1 MNSNNSKMISYDI
14 ITQNVIILTNEEK
27 EIFNKKV
34 VEELNFAVANY
45 FTQKLSEQETF
56 LFNFPESDQFSKD
69 KSLFYTTIHKFI
81 SDIKKSNIFPFIKS
95 QIIKIKITNDGEYKI
110 NYEDICSFVN
120 FIIEIIHEIPKKKR
134 EKMVYDFSFN
144 SVLPPNIKV
153 EINGQKL
160 SKIIENASFVKKITF
175 CLSNEKS
182 KNILEIKDKCN
193 IDINII
199 QLFSLFFKAFFAN
212 LLYVSIDLNIY
223 EINQYF
229 DKEANTYKIKEEEIL
244 KFGGYYERLFLAN
257 LILIKKITNLSR
269 ISFTMFDSYQLE
281 IHHIMSVYFSRNLN
295 EDNERKSSFSL
306 SSSRNS
312 IVKKDNIK
320 YSKDFINELLFLQHL
335 IPAVNME
342 FMEVIINFNS
352 LDPLLFS
359 YINIIL
365 TRHTKLANISLKF
378 FEFNKVSNR
387 KILINSYFYNYY
399 NGGKKNPLLKIFDPE
414 KGNNTIDKTFDN
426 NYKIYY
432 DNLYNLSE
440 SENKEYFLLK
450 DEAILNELFPY
461 FNFNLNSLLTVLEDK
476 IKEDKNF
483 MNSLYLDFRSSNLGS
498 TKLSKYNNYNTA
510 IICFLYNF
518 FNILEKYK
526 DTCNLS
532 SLDIMTDDFTDE
544 KEFIISNIKHKIAF
558 YKNKNSLKLNEIRVN
573 RLNLN
578 ISNISL
584 ILPFKYFPMINIK
597 ELILENLSYNDLD
610 DYINSL
616 KKDKNLFNKVVKLKI
631 GLNYMVEDFQP
642 NIKILLKDC
651 IFKKISNFAL
661 TIPNY
666 ISFDYICDILSCI
679 KNNQNFKANYYLKL
693 SNNKL
698 SPAIYNTYF
707 NNEVNN
713 FKKEYKNVF
722 HKRNIITDFSCIE
735 YKKFSLSLKMLK
747 NEDLNY
753 YLKIIYCF
761 NKIYNKKGKKRNINI
776 KNRNIFENIF
786 YYIGKYRDR
795 NKNITIEI
803 I

>member
-1 MNSNNSKMISYDI
+1 M
-14 ITQNVIILTNEEK
+14 
-27 EIFNKKV
+27 
-34 VEELNFAVANY
+34 
-45 FTQKLSEQETF
+45 
-56 LFNFPESDQFSKD
+56 
-69 KSLFYTTIHKFI
+69 
-81 SDIKKSNIFPFIKS
+81 
-95 QIIKIKITNDGEYKI
+95 
-110 NYEDICSFVN
+110 
-120 FIIEIIHEIPKKKR
+120 
-134 EKMVYDFSFN
+134 
-144 SVLPPNIKV
+144 
-153 EINGQKL
+153 
-160 SKIIENASFVKKITF
+160 
-175 CLSNEKS
+175 
-182 KNILEIKDKCN
+182 
-193 IDINII
+193 
-199 QLFSLFFKAFFAN
+199 
-212 LLYVSIDLNIY
+212 
-223 EINQYF
+223 
-229 DKEANTYKIKEEEIL
+229 
-244 KFGGYYERLFLAN
+244 FLAN
-257 LILIKKITNLSR
+257 LILIKQITNLAR

-281 IHHIMSVYFSRNLN
+281 IHHIMSAYFSRNLN
-295 EDNERKSSFSL
+295 EENERKSFTL
-306 SSSRNS
+306 SSSRTS
-312 IVKKDNIK
+312 IVKSDIK
-320 YSKDFINELLFLQHL
+320 YNKDFINELLFLQHL
-335 IPAVNME
+335 VPAINME

-378 FEFNKVSNR
+378 FEFNKVSSR

-399 NGGKKNPLLKIFDPE
+399 SGGKKNPLLKILDPE
-414 KGNNTIDKTFDN
+414 KGNNTVDKTFDN

-432 DNLYNLSE
+432 DNLYNITE
-440 SENKEYFLLK
+440 SENREYFLLK

-483 MNSLYLDFRSSNLGS
+483 MNSLYLDFRSNNLGT
-498 TKLSKYNNYNTA
+498 TKLNKYNNYSTA

-518 FNILEKYK
+518 LNILEKYK
-526 DTCNLS
+526 KSCNLS

-544 KEFIISNIKHKIAF
+544 KEFIISNIKHKIPF
-558 YKNKNSLKLNEIRVN
+558 YKNKNSLILNELRVN
-573 RLNLN
+573 RLYLS

-610 DYINSL
+610 DYVTSL
-616 KKDKNLFNKVVKLKI
+616 TNDKNLFNQVVKLKI
-631 GLNYMVEDFQP
+631 GLNYMMEDFRP

-666 ISFDYICDILSCI
+666 ISFDYMCDILSCI
-679 KNNQNFKANYYLKL
+679 KNNQNYRANYYLKL

-698 SPAIYNTYF
+698 SPAIETTYF
-707 NNEVNN
+707 NDEVNY
-713 FKKEYKNVF
+713 FKTHYKGEF
-722 HKRNIITDFSCIE
+722 HKRNILTDFSCIE

-747 NEDLNY
+747 NEDINY

-761 NKIYNKKGKKRNINI
+761 NKIYNKKGQKID
-776 KNRNIFENIF
+776 KNKNNKNIFENIF

>member
-1 MNSNNSKMISYDI
+1 MNSKMISYDI

-27 EIFNKKV
+27 DIFMRKV
-34 VEELNFAVANY
+34 LEELNFAVANY
-45 FTQKLSEQETF
+45 FTQKLSEQETY
-56 LFNFPESDQFSKD
+56 LFNFPQSDQLSKD
-69 KSLFYTTIHKFI
+69 KNLFYATIHRFI
-81 SDIKKSNIFPFIKS
+81 GDIKKSNIYSTIKT
-95 QIIKIKITNDGEYKI
+95 QNIKIKITNDGEFKI

-120 FIIEIIHEIPKKKR
+120 FIIEIINEIPKKKR

-144 SVLPPNIKV
+144 SVLPPGVKV

-160 SKIIENASFVKKITF
+160 SKVIENASFVKKITV

-182 KNILEIKDKCN
+182 KNISEIKNKCN

-199 QLFSLFFKAFFAN
+199 QLFSLFYKAFFGN

-229 DKEANTYKIKEEEIL
+229 HKEANTYKIKEGEIL
-244 KFGGYYERLFLAN
+244 KFGGYYEKMFLAN
-257 LILIKKITNLSR
+257 LILIKQITNLAR

-281 IHHIMSVYFSRNLN
+281 IHHIMSAYFSRNLN
-295 EDNERKSSFSL
+295 EENERKSFTL
-306 SSSRNS
+306 SSSRTS
-312 IVKKDNIK
+312 IVKSDIK
-320 YSKDFINELLFLQHL
+320 YNKDFINELLFLQHL
-335 IPAVNME
+335 VPAINME

-378 FEFNKVSNR
+378 FEFNKVSSR

-399 NGGKKNPLLKIFDPE
+399 SGGKKNPLLKILDPE
-414 KGNNTIDKTFDN
+414 KGNNTVDKTFDN

-432 DNLYNLSE
+432 DNLYNITE
-440 SENKEYFLLK
+440 SENREYFLLK

-483 MNSLYLDFRSSNLGS
+483 MNSLYLDFRSNNLGT
-498 TKLSKYNNYNTA
+498 TKLNKYNNYSTA

-518 FNILEKYK
+518 LNILEKYK
-526 DTCNLS
+526 KSCNLS

-544 KEFIISNIKHKIAF
+544 KEFIISNIKHKIPF
-558 YKNKNSLKLNEIRVN
+558 YKNKNSLILNELRVN
-573 RLNLN
+573 RLYLS

-610 DYINSL
+610 DYVTSL
-616 KKDKNLFNKVVKLKI
+616 TNDKNLFNQVVKLKI
-631 GLNYMVEDFQP
+631 GLNYMMEDFRP

-651 IFKKISNFAL
+651 IFKKISNFTL

-666 ISFDYICDILSCI
+666 ISFDYMCDILSCI
-679 KNNQNFKANYYLKL
+679 KNNKNFRANYYLKL

-698 SPAIYNTYF
+698 SPAIETTYF
-707 NNEVNN
+707 NDEVNY
-713 FKKEYKNVF
+713 FKKDYKSEF
-722 HKRNIITDFSCIE
+722 HKRNILTDFSCIE

-747 NEDLNY
+747 NEDINY

-761 NKIYNKKGKKRNINI
+761 NKIYNKKGQKID
-776 KNRNIFENIF
+776 KNTNNKNIFENIF

>member
-1 MNSNNSKMISYDI
+1 MNSKMISYDI

-27 EIFNKKV
+27 DIFMRKV
-34 VEELNFAVANY
+34 LEELNFAVANY
-45 FTQKLSEQETF
+45 FTQKLSEQETY
-56 LFNFPESDQFSKD
+56 LFNFPQSDQLSKD
-69 KSLFYTTIHKFI
+69 KNLFYATIHRFI
-81 SDIKKSNIFPFIKS
+81 GDIKKSNIYSTIKT
-95 QIIKIKITNDGEYKI
+95 QNIKIKITNDGEFKI

-120 FIIEIIHEIPKKKR
+120 FIIEIISEIPKKKR

-144 SVLPPNIKV
+144 SVLPGVKV

-160 SKIIENASFVKKITF
+160 SKVIENASFVKKITV

-182 KNILEIKDKCN
+182 KNILEIKNKCN
-193 IDINII
+193 IDINVI
-199 QLFSLFFKAFFAN
+199 QLFSLFFKAFFGN

-229 DKEANTYKIKEEEIL
+229 HKEANTYKIKEGEIL
-244 KFGGYYERLFLAN
+244 KFGGYYEKMFLAN
-257 LILIKKITNLSR
+257 LILIKQITNLAR

-281 IHHIMSVYFSRNLN
+281 IHHIMSAYFSRNLN
-295 EDNERKSSFSL
+295 EENERKSFTL
-306 SSSRNS
+306 SSSRTS
-312 IVKKDNIK
+312 IVKSDIN
-320 YSKDFINELLFLQHL
+320 YNKDFINELLFLQHL
-335 IPAVNME
+335 VPAINME

-378 FEFNKVSNR
+378 FEFNKVSSR

-399 NGGKKNPLLKIFDPE
+399 SGGKKNPLLKILDPE
-414 KGNNTIDKTFDN
+414 KGNNTVDKTFDN

-432 DNLYNLSE
+432 DNLYNITE
-440 SENKEYFLLK
+440 SENREYFLLK

-483 MNSLYLDFRSSNLGS
+483 MNSLYLDFRSNNLGT
-498 TKLSKYNNYNTA
+498 TKLNKYNNYSTA

-518 FNILEKYK
+518 LNILEKYK
-526 DTCNLS
+526 KSCNLS

-544 KEFIISNIKHKIAF
+544 KEFIISNIKHKIPF
-558 YKNKNSLKLNEIRVN
+558 YKNKNSLILNELRVN
-573 RLNLN
+573 RLYLS

-610 DYINSL
+610 DYVTSL
-616 KKDKNLFNKVVKLKI
+616 TNDKNLFNQVVKLKI
-631 GLNYMVEDFQP
+631 GLNYMMEDFRP

-651 IFKKISNFAL
+651 IFKKISNFTL

-666 ISFDYICDILSCI
+666 ISFDYMCDILSCI
-679 KNNQNFKANYYLKL
+679 KNNQNYRANYYLKL

-698 SPAIYNTYF
+698 SPAIETTYF
-707 NNEVNN
+707 NDEVNY
-713 FKKEYKNVF
+713 FKTHYKGEF
-722 HKRNIITDFSCIE
+722 HKRNILTDFSCIE

-747 NEDLNY
+747 NEDINY

-761 NKIYNKKGKKRNINI
+761 NKIYNKKGQKIDKNINN
-776 KNRNIFENIF
+776 KNIFENIF

>member
-1 MNSNNSKMISYDI
+1 MNSKMISYDI

-27 EIFNKKV
+27 DIFMRKV
-34 VEELNFAVANY
+34 LEELNFAVANY
-45 FTQKLSEQETF
+45 FTQKLSEQETY
-56 LFNFPESDQFSKD
+56 LFNFPQSDQLSKD
-69 KSLFYTTIHKFI
+69 KNLFYATIHRFI
-81 SDIKKSNIFPFIKS
+81 GDIKKSNIYSTIKT
-95 QIIKIKITNDGEYKI
+95 QNIKIKITNDGEFKI

-120 FIIEIIHEIPKKKR
+120 FIIEIINEIPKKKR

-144 SVLPPNIKV
+144 SVLPGVKV

-160 SKIIENASFVKKITF
+160 SKVIENASFVKKITV

-182 KNILEIKDKCN
+182 KNISEIKNKCN

-199 QLFSLFFKAFFAN
+199 QLFSLFYKAFFGN

-229 DKEANTYKIKEEEIL
+229 HKEANTYKIKEGEIL
-244 KFGGYYERLFLAN
+244 KFGGYYEKMFLAN
-257 LILIKKITNLSR
+257 LILIKQITNLAR

-281 IHHIMSVYFSRNLN
+281 IHHIMSAYFSRNLN
-295 EDNERKSSFSL
+295 EENERKSFTL
-306 SSSRNS
+306 SSSRTS
-312 IVKKDNIK
+312 IVKSDIK
-320 YSKDFINELLFLQHL
+320 YNKDFINELLFLQQL
-335 IPAVNME
+335 VPAINME

-378 FEFNKVSNR
+378 FEFNKVSSR

-399 NGGKKNPLLKIFDPE
+399 SGGKKNPLLKIFDPE
-414 KGNNTIDKTFDN
+414 KGNNTVDKTFDN

-432 DNLYNLSE
+432 DNLYNITE
-440 SENKEYFLLK
+440 SENREYFLLK

-544 KEFIISNIKHKIAF
+544 KEFIISNIKHKIPF
-558 YKNKNSLKLNEIRVN
+558 YKNKNSLILNELRVN
-573 RLNLN
+573 RLYLS

-610 DYINSL
+610 DYVTSL
-616 KKDKNLFNKVVKLKI
+616 TNDKNLFNQVVKLKI
-631 GLNYMVEDFQP
+631 GLNYMMEDFRP

-666 ISFDYICDILSCI
+666 ISFDYMCDILSCI
-679 KNNQNFKANYYLKL
+679 KNNQNYRANYYLKL

-698 SPAIYNTYF
+698 SPAIETTYF
-707 NNEVNN
+707 NDEVNY
-713 FKKEYKNVF
+713 FKTHYKGEF
-722 HKRNIITDFSCIE
+722 HKRNILTDFSCIE

-747 NEDLNY
+747 NEDINY

-761 NKIYNKKGKKRNINI
+761 KKIYNKKGQKID
-776 KNRNIFENIF
+776 KNKNNKNIFENIF

-795 NKNITIEI
+795 NKNITI
-803 I
+803 

>member
-1 MNSNNSKMISYDI
+1 MNSKMISYDI

-27 EIFNKKV
+27 DIFMRKV
-34 VEELNFAVANY
+34 LEELNFAVANY
-45 FTQKLSEQETF
+45 FTQKLSEQETY
-56 LFNFPESDQFSKD
+56 LFNFPQSDQLSKD
-69 KSLFYTTIHKFI
+69 KNLFYATIHRFI
-81 SDIKKSNIFPFIKS
+81 GDIKKSNIYSTIKT
-95 QIIKIKITNDGEYKI
+95 QNIKIKITNDGEFKI

-120 FIIEIIHEIPKKKR
+120 FIIEIINEIPKKKR

-144 SVLPPNIKV
+144 SVLPPGVKV

-160 SKIIENASFVKKITF
+160 SKVIENASFVKKITV

-182 KNILEIKDKCN
+182 KNISEIKNKCN

-199 QLFSLFFKAFFAN
+199 QLFSLFYKAFFGN

-229 DKEANTYKIKEEEIL
+229 HKEANTYKIKEGEIL
-244 KFGGYYERLFLAN
+244 KFGGYYEKMFLAN
-257 LILIKKITNLSR
+257 LILIKQITNLAR

-281 IHHIMSVYFSRNLN
+281 IHHIMSAYFSRNLN
-295 EDNERKSSFSL
+295 EENERKSFTL
-306 SSSRNS
+306 SSSRTS
-312 IVKKDNIK
+312 IVKSDIK
-320 YSKDFINELLFLQHL
+320 YNKDFINELLFLQHL
-335 IPAVNME
+335 VPAINME

-378 FEFNKVSNR
+378 FEFNKVSSR

-399 NGGKKNPLLKIFDPE
+399 SGGKKNPLLKILDPE
-414 KGNNTIDKTFDN
+414 KGNNTVDKTFDN

-432 DNLYNLSE
+432 DNLYNITE
-440 SENKEYFLLK
+440 SENREYFLLK

-483 MNSLYLDFRSSNLGS
+483 MNSLYLDFRSNNLGT
-498 TKLSKYNNYNTA
+498 TKLNKYNNYSTA

-518 FNILEKYK
+518 LNILEKYK
-526 DTCNLS
+526 KSCNLS

-544 KEFIISNIKHKIAF
+544 KEFIISNIKHKIPF
-558 YKNKNSLKLNEIRVN
+558 YKNKNSLILNELRVN
-573 RLNLN
+573 RLYLS

-610 DYINSL
+610 DYITAL
-616 KKDKNLFNKVVKLKI
+616 TKDKNLFNQVVKLKI
-631 GLNYMVEDFQP
+631 GLNYMMEDFRP

-651 IFKKISNFAL
+651 IFKKISNFTL

-666 ISFDYICDILSCI
+666 ISFDYMCDILSCI
-679 KNNQNFKANYYLKL
+679 KNNKNFRANYYLKL

-698 SPAIYNTYF
+698 SPAIETTYF
-707 NNEVNN
+707 NDEVNY
-713 FKKEYKNVF
+713 FKKDYKSEF
-722 HKRNIITDFSCIE
+722 HKRNILTDFSCIE

-747 NEDLNY
+747 NEDINY

-761 NKIYNKKGKKRNINI
+761 NKIYNKKGQKID
-776 KNRNIFENIF
+776 KNTNNKNIFENIF

>member
-1 MNSNNSKMISYDI
+1 MNSKMISYDI
-14 ITQNVIILTNEEK
+14 ITQKVIILKNEEK
-27 EIFNKKV
+27 EIFFKKV
-34 VEELNFAVANY
+34 LEELNFAVANY
-45 FTQKLSEQETF
+45 FTQKLSEQESF
-56 LFNFPESDQFSKD
+56 LFNFPESDQLSKD
-69 KSLFYTTIHKFI
+69 KSLFNSTINRFI
-81 SDIKKSNIFPFIKS
+81 SDIKKSNIYLNLKNKN
-95 QIIKIKITNDGEYKI
+95 IKIKIGNDGEFKI

-134 EKMVYDFSFN
+134 EKLVYDFSFT
-144 SVLPPNIKV
+144 SVLPNIKV

-160 SKIIENASFVKKITF
+160 SKVVENASFVKKLTV

-182 KNILEIKDKCN
+182 KNILEIKNKCD
-193 IDINII
+193 IDINVI
-199 QLFSLFFKAFFAN
+199 QLFSLFFKAFFTN

-229 DKEANTYKIKEEEIL
+229 DKEANTYKIKEAEIL
-244 KFGGYYERLFLAN
+244 KFGDFYERMILAN

-281 IHHIMSVYFSRNLN
+281 IHHIMSMYFSRSLN
-295 EDNERKSSFSL
+295 EENERKSISL
-306 SSSRNS
+306 SFSRNS
-312 IVKKDNIK
+312 IIKNDKIK
-320 YSKDFINELLFLQHL
+320 YFKEFNNELLFLQHL
-335 IPAVNME
+335 IPAINME
-342 FMEVIINFNS
+342 FMEVIIKFNS

-387 KILINSYFYNYY
+387 KILINSYYYNYY
-399 NGGKKNPLLKIFDPE
+399 SGGKKNPSWKTFDPE
-414 KGNNTIDKTFDN
+414 NGNDIVDKEFNN

-432 DNLYNLSE
+432 DNLYNIT
-440 SENKEYFLLK
+440 ENENREYFLLR

-483 MNSLYLDFRSSNLGS
+483 MNSLYLDFRSNNLSS
-498 TKLSKYNNYNTA
+498 TKLNKYNNYNTA
-510 IICFLYNF
+510 IICFLYNLF
-518 FNILEKYK
+518 MILEKYK
-526 DTCNLS
+526 KSCNLS
-532 SLDIMTDDFTDE
+532 TLDLMVDDFSDE
-544 KEFIISNIKHKIAF
+544 KEFIITNIKNKIPF
-558 YKNKNSLKLNEIRVN
+558 YKNKTFILNELRVN
-573 RLNLN
+573 RLNFN

-597 ELILENLSYNDLD
+597 ELILENLSHNDLD
-610 DYINSL
+610 DYISTL
-616 KKDKNLFNKVVKLKI
+616 KNDKNLFKELVKLTI
-631 GLNYMVEDFQP
+631 GLSYMMEDFRP
-642 NIKILLKDC
+642 NIKILLKEC
-651 IFKKISNFAL
+651 IFIRLSYFTL
-661 TIPNY
+661 IIPNY
-666 ISFDYICDILSCI
+666 ISYDYMCDLLSCI
-679 KNNQNFKANYYLKL
+679 KNNQNFKAIYYLKL

-698 SPAIYNTYF
+698 SPAVENTYF
-707 NNEVNN
+707 NDEVNI
-713 FKKEYKNVF
+713 FKKEYKNEF
-722 HKRNIITDFSCIE
+722 YKRNIITDFSCIE

-747 NEDLNY
+747 KEDINY

-761 NKIYNKKGKKRNINI
+761 NKIYNKKRKKIDKNI
-776 KNRNIFENIF
+776 KNRKIFENIF

>member
-1 MNSNNSKMISYDI
+1 MNSKMISYDI

-27 EIFNKKV
+27 DIFMRKV
-34 VEELNFAVANY
+34 LEELNFAVANY
-45 FTQKLSEQETF
+45 FTQKLSEQETY
-56 LFNFPESDQFSKD
+56 LFNFPQSDQLSKD
-69 KSLFYTTIHKFI
+69 KNLFYATIHRFI
-81 SDIKKSNIFPFIKS
+81 GDIKKSNIYSTIKT
-95 QIIKIKITNDGEYKI
+95 QNIKIKITNDGEFKI

-120 FIIEIIHEIPKKKR
+120 FIIEIINEIPKKKR

-144 SVLPPNIKV
+144 SVLPGVKV

-160 SKIIENASFVKKITF
+160 SKVIENASFVKKITV

-182 KNILEIKDKCN
+182 KNILEIKNKCN
-193 IDINII
+193 IDINVI
-199 QLFSLFFKAFFAN
+199 QLFSLFFKAFFGN

-229 DKEANTYKIKEEEIL
+229 HKEANTYKIKEGEIL
-244 KFGGYYERLFLAN
+244 KFGGYYEKMFLAN
-257 LILIKKITNLSR
+257 LILIKQITNLAR

-281 IHHIMSVYFSRNLN
+281 IHHIMSAYFSRNLN
-295 EDNERKSSFSL
+295 EENERKSFTL
-306 SSSRNS
+306 SSSRTS
-312 IVKKDNIK
+312 IVKSDIK
-320 YSKDFINELLFLQHL
+320 YNKDFINELLFLQHL
-335 IPAVNME
+335 VPAINME

-378 FEFNKVSNR
+378 FEFNKVSSR

-399 NGGKKNPLLKIFDPE
+399 SGGKKNPLLKIFDPE
-414 KGNNTIDKTFDN
+414 KGNNTVDKTFDN

-432 DNLYNLSE
+432 DNLYNITE
-440 SENKEYFLLK
+440 SENREYFLLK

-483 MNSLYLDFRSSNLGS
+483 MNSLYLDFRSNNLGT
-498 TKLSKYNNYNTA
+498 TKLNKYNNYSTA
-510 IICFLYNF
+510 IICFIYNF

-526 DTCNLS
+526 KSCNLS

-544 KEFIISNIKHKIAF
+544 KEFIISNIKHKIPF
-558 YKNKNSLKLNEIRVN
+558 YKNKNSLILNELRVN
-573 RLNLN
+573 RLYLS

-610 DYINSL
+610 DYVTSL
-616 KKDKNLFNKVVKLKI
+616 TNDKNLFNQVVKLKI
-631 GLNYMVEDFQP
+631 GLNYMMEDFRP

-666 ISFDYICDILSCI
+666 ISFDYMCDILSCI
-679 KNNQNFKANYYLKL
+679 KNNQNYRANYYLKL

-698 SPAIYNTYF
+698 SPAIETTYF
-707 NNEVNN
+707 NDEVNY
-713 FKKEYKNVF
+713 FKTHYKGEF
-722 HKRNIITDFSCIE
+722 HKRNILTDFSCIE

-747 NEDLNY
+747 NEDINY

-761 NKIYNKKGKKRNINI
+761 KKIYNKKGQKID
-776 KNRNIFENIF
+776 KNKNNKNIFENIF
-786 YYIGKYRDR
+786 YYIGRYRDR

>member
-1 MNSNNSKMISYDI
+1 MNSKMISYDI

-27 EIFNKKV
+27 DIFMRKV
-34 VEELNFAVANY
+34 LEELNFAVANY
-45 FTQKLSEQETF
+45 FTQKLSEQETY
-56 LFNFPESDQFSKD
+56 LFNFPQSDQLSKD
-69 KSLFYTTIHKFI
+69 KNLFYATIHRFI
-81 SDIKKSNIFPFIKS
+81 GDIKKSNIYSTIKT
-95 QIIKIKITNDGEYKI
+95 QNIKIKITNDGEFKI

-120 FIIEIIHEIPKKKR
+120 FIIEIINEIPKKKR

-144 SVLPPNIKV
+144 SVLPGVKV

-160 SKIIENASFVKKITF
+160 SKVIENASFVKKITV

-182 KNILEIKDKCN
+182 KNILEIKNKCN
-193 IDINII
+193 IDINVI
-199 QLFSLFFKAFFAN
+199 QLFSLFFKAFFGN

-229 DKEANTYKIKEEEIL
+229 HKEANTYKIKEGEIL
-244 KFGGYYERLFLAN
+244 KFGGYYEKMFLAN
-257 LILIKKITNLSR
+257 LILIKQITNLAR

-281 IHHIMSVYFSRNLN
+281 IHHIMSAYFSRNLN
-295 EDNERKSSFSL
+295 EENERKSFTL
-306 SSSRNS
+306 SSSRTS
-312 IVKKDNIK
+312 IVKSDIK
-320 YSKDFINELLFLQHL
+320 YNKDFINELLFLQHL
-335 IPAVNME
+335 VPAINME

-378 FEFNKVSNR
+378 FEFNKVSSR

-399 NGGKKNPLLKIFDPE
+399 SGGKKNPLLKILDPE
-414 KGNNTIDKTFDN
+414 KGNNTVDKTFDN

-432 DNLYNLSE
+432 DNLYNITE
-440 SENKEYFLLK
+440 SENREYFLLK

-483 MNSLYLDFRSSNLGS
+483 MNSLYLDFRSNNLGT
-498 TKLSKYNNYNTA
+498 TKLNKYNNYSTA

-518 FNILEKYK
+518 LNILEKYK
-526 DTCNLS
+526 KSCNLS

-544 KEFIISNIKHKIAF
+544 KEFIISNIKHKIPF
-558 YKNKNSLKLNEIRVN
+558 YKNKNSLILNELRVN
-573 RLNLN
+573 RLYLS

-610 DYINSL
+610 DYVTSL
-616 KKDKNLFNKVVKLKI
+616 TNDKNLFNQVVKLKI
-631 GLNYMVEDFQP
+631 GLNYMMEDFRP

-651 IFKKISNFAL
+651 IFKKISNFTL

-666 ISFDYICDILSCI
+666 ISFDYMCDILSCI
-679 KNNQNFKANYYLKL
+679 KNNQNYRANYYLKL

-698 SPAIYNTYF
+698 SPAIETTYF
-707 NNEVNN
+707 NDEVNY
-713 FKKEYKNVF
+713 FKTHYKGEF
-722 HKRNIITDFSCIE
+722 HKRNILTDFSCIE

-747 NEDLNY
+747 NEDINY

-761 NKIYNKKGKKRNINI
+761 NKIYNKKGQKID
-776 KNRNIFENIF
+776 KNKNNKNIFENIF

>member
-95 QIIKIKITNDGEYKI
+95 QNIKIKITNDGEYKI

-120 FIIEIIHEIPKKKR
+120 CIIEIIHEIPKKKR

-281 IHHIMSVYFSRNLN
+281 IH
-295 EDNERKSSFSL
+295 
-306 SSSRNS
+306 
-312 IVKKDNIK
+312 IK

-414 KGNNTIDKTFDN
+414 KGK
-426 NYKIYY
+426 
-432 DNLYNLSE
+432 
-440 SENKEYFLLK
+440 
-450 DEAILNELFPY
+450 FPY

-544 KEFIISNIKHKIAF
+544 KEFIISNIQHKIAL

-610 DYINSL
+610 DYINAL
-616 KKDKNLFNKVVKLKI
+616 KNDKNLFNKVVKLKI

-651 IFKKISNFAL
+651 IFKKISNFSL

-722 HKRNIITDFSCIE
+722 HKRNIITDFSCME

>member
-1 MNSNNSKMISYDI
+1 MNSKMISYDI

-27 EIFNKKV
+27 DIFMRKV
-34 VEELNFAVANY
+34 LEELNFAVANY
-45 FTQKLSEQETF
+45 FTQKLSEQETY
-56 LFNFPESDQFSKD
+56 LFNFPQSDQLSKD
-69 KSLFYTTIHKFI
+69 KNLFYATIHRFI
-81 SDIKKSNIFPFIKS
+81 GDIKKSNIYSTIKT
-95 QIIKIKITNDGEYKI
+95 QNIKIKITNDGEFKI

-120 FIIEIIHEIPKKKR
+120 FIIEIINEIPKKKR

-144 SVLPPNIKV
+144 SVLPPGVKV

-160 SKIIENASFVKKITF
+160 SKVIENASFVKKITV

-182 KNILEIKDKCN
+182 KNISEIKNKCN

-199 QLFSLFFKAFFAN
+199 QLFSLFYKAFFGN

-229 DKEANTYKIKEEEIL
+229 HKEANTYKIKEGEIL
-244 KFGGYYERLFLAN
+244 KFGGYYEKMFLAN
-257 LILIKKITNLSR
+257 LILIKQITNLAR

-281 IHHIMSVYFSRNLN
+281 IHHIMSAYFSRNLN
-295 EDNERKSSFSL
+295 EENERKSFTL
-306 SSSRNS
+306 SSSRTS
-312 IVKKDNIK
+312 IVKSDIK
-320 YSKDFINELLFLQHL
+320 YNKDFINELLFLQHL
-335 IPAVNME
+335 VPAINME

-378 FEFNKVSNR
+378 FEFNKVSSR

-399 NGGKKNPLLKIFDPE
+399 SGGKKNPLLKIFDPE
-414 KGNNTIDKTFDN
+414 KGNNTVDKTFDN

-432 DNLYNLSE
+432 DNLYNITE
-440 SENKEYFLLK
+440 SENREYFLLK

-483 MNSLYLDFRSSNLGS
+483 MNSLYLDFRSNNLGT
-498 TKLSKYNNYNTA
+498 TKLNKYNNYSTA

-518 FNILEKYK
+518 LNILEKYK
-526 DTCNLS
+526 KSCNLS

-544 KEFIISNIKHKIAF
+544 KEFIISNIKHKIPF
-558 YKNKNSLKLNEIRVN
+558 YKNKNSLILNELRVN
-573 RLNLN
+573 RLYLS

-610 DYINSL
+610 DYITAL
-616 KKDKNLFNKVVKLKI
+616 TKDKNLFNQVVKLKI
-631 GLNYMVEDFQP
+631 GLNYMMEDFRP

-651 IFKKISNFAL
+651 IFKKISNFTL

-666 ISFDYICDILSCI
+666 ISFDYMCDILSCI
-679 KNNQNFKANYYLKL
+679 KNNKNFRANYYLKL

-698 SPAIYNTYF
+698 SPAIETTYF
-707 NNEVNN
+707 NDEVNY
-713 FKKEYKNVF
+713 FKKDYKSEF
-722 HKRNIITDFSCIE
+722 HKRNILTDFSCIE

-747 NEDLNY
+747 NEDINY

-761 NKIYNKKGKKRNINI
+761 NKIYNKKGQKIDKNINN
-776 KNRNIFENIF
+776 KNIFENIF